1 MCGCVL
7 GPRRTNGTLTH
18 MDDYKRKKGK
28 DKRKETW
35 KKYGK
40 NTSRG
45 LRHKLEQCLPKESN
59 NMSNNQSDSK
69 TK

>member
-1 MCGCVL
+1 
-7 GPRRTNGTLTH
+7 